1 MARYIVHL
9 QNNGL
14 NAKNAKDLLERARS
28 LVNDDTVILRDT
40 RVSSKNIEFD
50 ISVASEQL
58 DFLLKKLSNI
68 APIASYNQIV
78 DRAIEKEHAIEFGR
92 SLFNNE
98 RYWECHEVLEGV
110 WKNTS
115 GNEKELLQ
123 GMILT
128 SAAFVHSQKDEDDI
142 CLSILNR
149 ALEKLQHTKG
159 IYYGIDTDRFKQLVA
174 NIIATKSIQ
183 YFRI

>member
-1 MARYIVHL
+1 MARYIVLL
-9 QNNGL
+9 QNKGFS
-14 NAKNAKDLLERARS
+14 AKNAKELLERARS

-50 ISVASEQL
+50 IGAAGEQL
-58 DFLLKKLSNI
+58 DLLLKKLSII
-68 APIASYNQIV
+68 APIATYNEIV
-78 DRAIEKEHAIEFGR
+78 DKVIEKDHAIEYGK

-98 RYWECHEVLEGV
+98 RYWECHEALEGV
-110 WKNTS
+110 WRNTS

-123 GMILT
+123 GMILV
-128 SAAFVHSQKDEDDI
+128 SAAFVHSQKDEDDT
-142 CLSILNR
+142 CLSILDR
-149 ALEKLQHTKG
+149 ALEKLQNAKG
-159 IYYGIDTDRFKQLVA
+159 IYYGIDTDRFKRLIA